1 MNQNQSQNQNQ
12 KDRGDRRR
20 AGRPPLLRVV
30 APVATALILLGLTAG
45 PSSARPDAGDSVRR
59 HGEVGQCRLERVG
72 AQFVRCDFLTGN
84 GVPAPAWI
92 PER

>member
-1 MNQNQSQNQNQ
+1 MNQNQH
-12 KDRGDRRR
+12 RHHPHEDRRR
-20 AGRPPLLRVV
+20 AGRHPFVRVV
-30 APVATALILLGLTAG
+30 APAATALVLLGLTAG
-45 PSSARPDAGDSVRR
+45 PSSARPDAGDPVRR
-59 HGEVGQCRLERVG
+59 DHDVTRCQLERVG